1 MDTTPLT
8 QDQLVR
14 LVAKRLLVVIPLL
27 FAMLFLP
34 AGTLDYWEA
43 WLYLA
48 VLFVPMVFV
57 FRYLIKNEPELLER
71 RMRYREPEREQKRIM
86 GIGNAVFILIFL
98 IPGFDRRFGWS
109 DVPVAWVLVADVVVL
124 LGYGFVFLVF
134 RENSYASRVV
144 TVEAGQK
151 VISTGPYAYV
161 RHPMY
166 LGALALYIASP
177 LALGSFWGMLA
188 TTLIIITIVFRIG
201 NEETVL
207 VRDLAGYEEYR
218 QRVKYRLV
226 PGIW

>member
-43 WLYLA
+43 WLYLV
-48 VLFVPMVFV
+48 VLFVPMIFV